1 MTATPQKYGY
11 EENRW
16 PSEVGGED
24 RYVLVFKTQVL
35 LAPVIEKGGSGASV
49 PMTFTERTT
58 AFSERLKVENYL
70 REHQSE
76 AADWPVMVFDKHAR
90 ETIE

>member
-1 MTATPQKYGY
+1 MATPPQKYIY
-11 EENRW
+11 DENRW
-16 PSEVGGED
+16 PSEVGGDD

-35 LAPVIEKGGSGASV
+35 LAPIIEKQLFGPSAH
-49 PMTFTERTT
+49 MTFTQRTT
-58 AFSERLKVENYL
+58 AFSERLKVEEYL
-70 REHQSE
+70 REYQRE